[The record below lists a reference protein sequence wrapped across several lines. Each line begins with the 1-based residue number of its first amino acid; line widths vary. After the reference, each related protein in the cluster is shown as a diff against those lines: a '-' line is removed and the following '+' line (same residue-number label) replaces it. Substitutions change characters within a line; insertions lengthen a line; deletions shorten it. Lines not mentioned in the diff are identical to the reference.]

1 MKRFLIGQRVRVK
14 DRRLSIY
21 KQKGRV
27 CQMSLSDPE
36 RSAWVEMDGEL
47 PADLRRLPIE
57 HDNARWVWLHAS
69 QCGPLREDR
78 AR

>member
-14 DRRLSIY
+14 DRRLSIH
-21 KQKGRV
+21 KEKGCVRQV
-27 CQMSLSDPE
+27 SLSDPE

-47 PADLRRLPIE
+47 PADLRRHPIE
-57 HDNARWVWLHAS
+57 HEHARWVWLHAS

-78 AR
+78 TR